1 MYRQAPAYNAV
12 QDKGNAYAGGIGMLY
27 ITEDQKRRLKNLVSN
42 ADDLLQAA
50 EIGKFLIRLD
60 REIAVRA
67 AKGNEPEES
76 IAALQ
81 RIYDEVYLQNVG

>member
-1 MYRQAPAYNAV
+1 MR
-12 QDKGNAYAGGIGMLY
+12 GGIGMLY
-27 ITEDQKRRLKNLVSN
+27 ITEDQKRRLKSLVSN

-60 REIAVRA
+60 REIAARA
-67 AKGNEPEES
+67 ANGDEPEES

-81 RIYDEVYLQNVG
+81 KIYDEVYLQNVG